1 MQIDDLDTPIAL
13 VDLDRVEANLE
24 RWQDFCDR
32 HGFANRPHIKTHK
45 LVAFA
50 KKQVA
55 LGASGIA
62 CQKLGEAEVMADAGI
77 DDILIPFNI
86 LGASKL
92 ARAVALARRIRLIL
106 VADHAEVSDPIGKA
120 FADAGMEVEIL
131 VECDTGARRNG
142 TQTVE
147 QTVELARHIAATKG
161 LRFAGLLTYP
171 PPGGQPAVVKF
182 FTETVER
189 LKALGIEA
197 PILSSGGSPDMW
209 TANEQGPV
217 TEHRPGTYIYGDRM
231 QIRAGCIDLDQCA
244 LTVLATV
251 VSRPTEDRA
260 ILDAGSKAL
269 TADLHGLNGYGR
281 IMEYPDAVIHGLS
294 EEHGHVDLGA
304 VAGKRPRIGEKVRIL
319 PNHACPVS
327 NLYDQVALCR
337 GDKVE
342 SLVDVDARGRLT

>member
-1 MQIDDLDTPIAL
+1 MQIADLDTPIA
-13 VDLDRVEANLE
+13 VIDLDRVEANLK
-24 RWQDFCDR
+24 RWQDFCDE

-45 LVAFA
+45 LAEFA
-50 KKQVA
+50 RLQVQ
-55 LGASGIA
+55 LGAKGIS

-77 DDILIPFNI
+77 DDILIPFN
-86 LGASKL
+86 LVGAPKL

-106 VADHAEVSDPIGKA
+106 VADHEEVSDPIGRA
-120 FADAGMEVEIL
+120 FAEAGLEVEML
-131 VECDTGARRNG
+131 VECDTGAKRNG
-142 TQTVE
+142 TQSVEDTVR
-147 QTVELARHIAATKG
+147 LARHIAATPG

-171 PPGGQPAVVKF
+171 PPGGQPNVVAF
-182 FTETVER
+182 FGETVAR
-189 LKALGIEA
+189 LKEHGIEA

-231 QIRAGCIDLDQCA
+231 QMRAGCIGLDDCA

-251 VSRPTEDRA
+251 VSRPTADRA
-260 ILDAGSKAL
+260 ILDTGSKAL

-281 IMEYPDAVIHGLS
+281 IMEYPDAVIANLS
-294 EEHGHVDLGA
+294 EEHGHVDLSG
-304 VAGKRPRIGEKVRIL
+304 VAGPRPRIGDKVRIL

-337 GDKVE
+337 NGQVE
-342 SLVDVDARGRLT
+342 RIVDVDARGRLA